1 MSELQDLFV
10 FMFACLSIVASIYEL
25 YFGLKERKAFS
36 ITISLAYLIPLLA
49 LSITSAVNFR
59 LGHWSHYAPLLSLG
73 LIIIFQASIDLKI
86 AKQFRLLVFLLIT
99 LAGFF
104 NYFTLFP
111 YNKEYKIIAEK
122 GEYLKIEEGLI
133 NIILIPT
140 HPFYKELALYYGKVH
155 KGYKT
160 LILDISE
167 DNREL
172 GKVFE
177 LHKEQSVVNFLFLE
191 NNPAE
196 KEMSKKVI
204 DLLSKHFIVKKEEFH
219 EAIVDD
225 HYYLRPQREVIKS
238 VILYKIK

>member
-1 MSELQDLFV
+1 
-10 FMFACLSIVASIYEL
+10 MFACLSIVASIYEL